1 MARRRDPRHPVPH
14 RKAAAGL
21 VLALIALLLGLSF
34 LPGATG
40 VPLTLAHWQRRL
52 LGLAAPALPV
62 YVLLAGLVLVAAGE
76 RARFTRRIGGIV
88 LGSLTVLMIL
98 HARTATGDL
107 LRAGLAGHGAGLAGG
122 LLTAA
127 VTRSLGP
134 AGFWVTAAVLAAT
147 SMALL
152 AGTTVA
158 SLGTALRAT
167 VRGAILV
174 FLMIGRFAAWCG
186 RRVAGVAAGTWE
198 GALPAARRALA
209 RTGEAAAG
217 LYAAALAAIT
227 PLAQR
232 ARLRLPPHPPTGEPI
247 PAPAGP
253 PFDLVAVGAPAPAA
267 TGGHPGAAAPVAR
280 DQVQDQGAPRAADAA
295 RQQAGVETAGD
306 AKDRR
311 RPRRVTGKSE
321 ADLSQERLDFAA
333 VDYRLPPQS
342 VLGENG
348 LTRTKARVDPA
359 DTARALEQTLESFG
373 VRVKV
378 VNWEVGPVVTRFEIQ
393 PDPGVKVQRITSL
406 TNDIALNLAA
416 QSVRIEAPIPG
427 KSAVG
432 IELPNQKA
440 SLVHLREIL
449 ASDGFQKASGPLV
462 VAIGK
467 DIAGH
472 PVVADLTEMP
482 HLLIAG
488 ATGSGKSV
496 ALNAMIASL
505 LFRCTPRQVR
515 LVMIDPKRVELTD
528 YNEIPHLLTPVVTN
542 PRQAASV
549 LKDMLRVME
558 QRFELFAQA
567 GARNIQSYNQL
578 TDVEPLYY
586 IVIIVDELADLMM
599 VAPADFEDI
608 ICRLAQMTRATG
620 IHLVVATQR
629 PSVDVITG
637 LIKANIPSRLAFAV
651 SSQVDS
657 RTILDT
663 TGAEKLL
670 GRGDM
675 LFLPIGASRAIR
687 AQGAYVGD
695 DEIRAVVEWW
705 RRQGSP
711 VYDKQL
717 VEAQQSAP
725 AEEHADGERL
735 IEAARLV
742 VRSGYGSVSLLQRK
756 MRIGYVTAARLIDEL
771 EARGIVGP
779 VHGSNPREV
788 LIGLDQLEQMVR
800 KKPS

>member
-1 MARRRDPRHPVPH
+1 VAARAGEAGARAAVGVAVGLVKVAARVVRALGP
-14 RKAAAGL
+14 AAA
-21 VLALIALLLGLSF
+21 A
-34 LPGATG
+34 
-40 VPLTLAHWQRRL
+40 
-52 LGLAAPALPV
+52 
-62 YVLLAGLVLVAAGE
+62 
-76 RARFTRRIGGIV
+76 
-88 LGSLTVLMIL
+88 
-98 HARTATGDL
+98 
-107 LRAGLAGHGAGLAGG
+107 
-122 LLTAA
+122 LTAA
-127 VTRSLGP
+127 V
-134 AGFWVTAAVLAAT
+134 
-147 SMALL
+147 
-152 AGTTVA
+152 
-158 SLGTALRAT
+158 
-167 VRGAILV
+167 
-174 FLMIGRFAAWCG
+174 
-186 RRVAGVAAGTWE
+186 
-198 GALPAARRALA
+198 AARLA
-209 RTGEAAAG
+209 
-217 LYAAALAAIT
+217 
-227 PLAQR
+227 
-232 ARLRLPPHPPTGEPI
+232 
-247 PAPAGP
+247 
-253 PFDLVAVGAPAPAA
+253 VAVGVLGHRLRSPSIGRRSAPDPLPALAGPAPPLGEA
-267 TGGHPGAAAPVAR
+267 TDHAFGGAGGTATDRQASSTDERTPVETPPATPGAAADAR
-280 DQVQDQGAPRAADAA
+280 
-295 RQQAGVETAGD
+295 
-306 AKDRR
+306 DRR
-311 RPRRVTGKSE
+311 RPRRAAGGEPE
-321 ADLSQERLDFAA
+321 AQARLDFAT
-333 VDYRLPPQS
+333 DYRLPPQS
-342 VLGENG
+342 LLGDPG
-348 LTRTKARVDPA
+348 SGRGRARVDPA

-373 VRVKV
+373 VRARV
-378 VNWEVGPVVTRFEIQ
+378 VHWEVGPVVTRFEVQ
-393 PDPGVKVQRITSL
+393 PEPGVKVQKITSL

-440 SLVHLREIL
+440 SLVQLREIL
-449 ASDGFQKASGPLV
+449 GSEAFQRASGPLV
-462 VAIGK
+462 VAVGK

-472 PVVADLTEMP
+472 PIAADLTEMP

-496 ALNAMIASL
+496 MLNAMIASL

-528 YNEIPHLLTPVVTN
+528 YNDIPHLLVPVVTN

-558 QRFELFAQA
+558 QRFERFAEV
-567 GARNIQSYNQL
+567 GVRNIQAYNQL
-578 TDVEPLYY
+578 ADVEPMYY
-586 IVIIVDELADLMM
+586 IVIIIDELADLMM

-675 LFLPIGASRAIR
+675 LFLPLGASRAVR
-687 AQGAYVGD
+687 AQGAYVAD

-705 RRQGSP
+705 RQQGRP
-711 VYDKQL
+711 EYDRQL
-717 VEAQQSAP
+717 VEAQQAAP

-779 VHGSNPREV
+779 VQGSNPREV
-788 LIGLDQLEQMVR
+788 LIGLDALEQMLRR
-800 KKPS
+800 KVSSG